1 MGPGR
6 RPMGTDASMNSW
18 KVVLYKINSIV
29 MKKIIVWFLKK
40 QQSISSWFFLEGR
53 APNAPRLNPHLND
66 VRHWLLRFIMNI
78 FSNYFTDISTLD
90 NANLRNENMVKVG
103 RRAACIIADLCNVVE
118 EIHQAKRCVQT
129 FLNNARYTICN
140 ITQVTEDKIIWC
152 PV

>member
-1 MGPGR
+1 ME
-6 RPMGTDASMNSW
+6 SSFIQNKFNCYEENNS
-18 KVVLYKINSIV
+18 VI
-29 MKKIIVWFLKK
+29 FKK

-53 APNAPRLNPHLND
+53 APNASRLNPHLND

-140 ITQVTEDKIIWC
+140 ITQVTEDKII
-152 PV
+152 